1 MRRFS
6 AAVLA
11 LSLVSAFTIAAPIE
25 QFGMKPGTI
34 HRMALGGGEINAR
47 VVEIGK
53 DGWVLFSVES
63 NDVRWM
69 AGTKL
74 WINLD
79 RINNISMPIASA
91 GPVAGTTAL
100 NEAEIAALPCFP
112 QTDYRDAQASAKG
125 QPFDRTRFLTECIS
139 SQRKK

>member
-1 MRRFS
+1 MKRFFP
-6 AAVLA
+6 AVLA
-11 LSLVSAFTIAAPIE
+11 LALVSAFAIATPIE

-79 RINNISMPIASA
+79 RISNISMPIATA
-91 GPVAGTTAL
+91 GPVAGTPAL
-100 NEAEIAALPCFP
+100 SEAEIA
-112 QTDYRDAQASAKG
+112 TD
-125 QPFDRTRFLTECIS
+125 
-139 SQRKK
+139 RKSVV